1 MLRSMKRRAFLTGAT
16 GFVGRRAYPALVD
29 AGWEVVCGSRD
40 ASQRARKEPQRSWV
54 HFDAEEPRSVDA
66 ALQGVDAVVYL
77 IHSLG
82 QAGDFEA
89 KDRANAETLLRAAE
103 RANVKRIV
111 YLGGVAPAGRPSK
124 HLRSRLLTGEVLR
137 GGAVPTIELRAGMIV
152 GAGGQS
158 WQMVRDLS
166 ARLPFMILPSCLR
179 SRSRPVAV
187 SDVTFAL
194 VRALELP
201 SKVAGVFELAG
212 PETLTG
218 EELLKRIAALQGRRP
233 YTLRVPLLTPRLSS
247 YGLKLI
253 TSADFAIAQE
263 LVEGLTSDLLPRNQS
278 FWNLCPEHRLQSFDA
293 AARQALHE
301 SASTLGTGTRLL
313 EWGLQHLARP
323 V

>member
-29 AGWEVVCGSRD
+29 AGWEVACGSRD
-40 ASQRARKEPQRSWV
+40 ASQRARKEPKRSWV

-77 IHSLG
+77 IHSMG

-103 RANVKRIV
+103 KANVKRIV

-166 ARLPFMILPSCLR
+166 ARLPFMIFPSCMR

-187 SDVTFAL
+187 NDVTFAL

-278 FWNLCPEHRLQSFDA
+278 FWSLCPEHRLQSFDA

-313 EWGLQHLARP
+313 EWALQHLARP